1 MQEGAAAVCRPA
13 CGGLLLL
20 VKQHGRQES
29 HVHLF
34 LSCRLIAMPEYR
46 CREQAAAAAAPA
58 APAPGGLDTVQAGTE
73 GSPVDLITKS
83 YAETYP
89 AVGPSELRAQWTKVL
104 RRLQKAVEVREGVAV
119 QGARNSLLAHCRPF
133 LPALPCN
140 RGFKASAL
148 LVACT
153 KRQSNNHESGNTA
166 ACTVQCRRLPQNQA

>member
-1 MQEGAAAVCRPA
+1 MQAGAAAVGRPA

-20 VKQHGRQES
+20 VKQHPRQES

-34 LSCRLIAMPEYR
+34 LSCRLIAMPQYR

-58 APAPGGLDTVQAGTE
+58 APAPGDLDAVQAGTE
-73 GSPVDLITKS
+73 DSPIELITKS
-83 YAETYP
+83 YAATYP

-104 RRLQKAVEVREGVAV
+104 RRLQKAVEVREGVVV
-119 QGARNSLLAHCRPF
+119 QGARNSLLCALRTF
-133 LPALPCN
+133 LSALPCN
-140 RGFKASAL
+140 RGCQASAL

-153 KRQSNNHESGNTA
+153 KHQSNKHESGNTA